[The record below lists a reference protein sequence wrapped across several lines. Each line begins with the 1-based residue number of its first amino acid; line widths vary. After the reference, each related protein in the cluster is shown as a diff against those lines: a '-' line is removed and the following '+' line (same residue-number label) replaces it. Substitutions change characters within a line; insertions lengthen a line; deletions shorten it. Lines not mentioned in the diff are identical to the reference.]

1 MAFPSGFNS
10 ILYQELSEPLN
21 AKALGLVLPV
31 LSHSLIVTVVSKK
44 HLDVYTQT
52 MYIRRKKEKSLAT
65 TPGDENIRPHTSETL
80 SGTASN
86 DSIAKI

>member
-1 MAFPSGFNS
+1 MIENGGMYFN
-10 ILYQELSEPLN
+10 
-21 AKALGLVLPV
+21 KPV
-31 LSHSLIVTVVSKK
+31 LKFTRGERTIVTVVSKK

-52 MYIRRKKEKSLAT
+52 MYIRRKKEKSFAT